1 MRLINLMN
9 ILTQKPKK
17 KKKVMMEMQIDFLKK
32 DRKFLMVLIAKYF
45 YQENEHKKKE
55 LKK

>member
-9 ILTQKPKK
+9 ILTQNPKER
-17 KKKVMMEMQIDFLKK
+17 KKVMMEIQIDVLKE

-45 YQENEHKKKE
+45 Y
-55 LKK
+55 

>member
-9 ILTQKPKK
+9 ILTQNPKER
-17 KKKVMMEMQIDFLKK
+17 KKVMMEIQIDVLKE

-45 YQENEHKKKE
+45 YQESKHKKKE

>member
-9 ILTQKPKK
+9 ILTQNPKEK
-17 KKKVMMEMQIDFLKK
+17 EKVMMEIQIDFLKE

-45 YQENEHKKKE
+45 YQESKHKKKE